1 MESEAGMIGMKID
14 EIMVGTHCFA
24 NGDVR
29 RRPMIFCLTWGHK
42 NLLRFL
48 NPLSPDFL
56 SSEARGMITVE
67 GLVNKA
73 DCSGTLK
80 LLYFNGRKIRYEL
93 EFQDDSGR
101 RYRYVG
107 EKVNI
112 WPWNLHKTHVTC
124 YGTIKEIATDME
136 ISRSVVHFPLREL
149 VPFALS
155 ARLTK
160 T

>member
-1 MESEAGMIGMKID
+1 MGSEAGMIGMKVD
-14 EIMVGTHCFA
+14 EIMVGTHYFA

-29 RRPMIFCLTWGHK
+29 RRPLIFSLTWGNK
-42 NLLRFL
+42 SLLRFL
-48 NPLSPDFL
+48 NPLSPEFL
-56 SSEARGMITVE
+56 SSEAKGMITVD

-80 LLYFNGRKIRYEL
+80 LMYFQGRKIRYEL
-93 EFQDDSGR
+93 EFQDDGGR

-149 VPFALS
+149 VPFVLS
-155 ARLTK
+155 TRLTK
-160 T
+160 S

>member
-1 MESEAGMIGMKID
+1 MIGMKVD
-14 EIMVGTHCFA
+14 EIMVGTHYFA

-29 RRPMIFCLTWGHK
+29 RRPLIFSLTWGNK
-42 NLLRFL
+42 SLLRFL
-48 NPLSPDFL
+48 NPLSPEFL
-56 SSEARGMITVE
+56 SSEAKGMITVD

-80 LLYFNGRKIRYEL
+80 LMYFQGRKIRYEL
-93 EFQDDSGR
+93 EFQDDGGR

>member
-1 MESEAGMIGMKID
+1 MGSEVGMIGMKID

-29 RRPMIFCLTWGHK
+29 QHPLIFALTWGHK
-42 NLLRFL
+42 NLLHFL
-48 NPLSPDFL
+48 NPLSPEFL
-56 SSEARGMITVE
+56 SSQAKGMITVE

-80 LLYFNGRKIRYEL
+80 LMYFSGRKIRYEL
-93 EFQDDSGR
+93 EFQDDNGR

-136 ISRSVVHFPLREL
+136 ISRSVVYFPFREL
-149 VPFALS
+149 VPFVLS
-155 ARLTK
+155 TRLMK
-160 T
+160 S